1 MTCST
6 STRWCSVVPTG
17 WVCLPGID
25 PLVIVDNPAI
35 VVESVKLAEDRSGDV
50 VVRLYES
57 RGASA
62 KASVTPTFEAAGA
75 MVVDLLERE
84 LSLGDLASVS
94 FHPFEVVS
102 LRIKR

>member
-1 MTCST
+1 M
-6 STRWCSVVPTG
+6 VPTG

-57 RGASA
+57 RGAPA
-62 KASVTPTFEAAGA
+62 KASVTPPEVSISPEGENGLAA
-75 MVVDLLERE
+75 
-84 LSLGDLASVS
+84 SCYN
-94 FHPFEVVS
+94 
-102 LRIKR
+102 